1 MSAPAR
7 LPEGP
12 LAQSV
17 RLAFRFLFLLVL
29 GLAVA
34 WAGSNIRRVPSDS
47 RAVVLRLGAIVR
59 LQGAGLVLAWPRPIE
74 QVLLIPAADRQIE
87 LRISRFDEH
96 GFMMAGRPPEF
107 QISTDARGNAGFL
120 LTGDG
125 GVVHLQ
131 ASVFYQISDPL
142 AFVVAEA
149 HVRPALERIFA
160 ASAAAV
166 CAARDLDEI
175 LVARPEEAGMSGGR
189 ERLRADLVRA
199 MNQRLA
205 ALAAAGASERPSAAG
220 AGLGVT
226 VSRIDLAAALPSNA
240 KAAFDRVLTVTQTA
254 NQLIAEARSFATTSA
269 AKAEQ
274 QAHRIVADAEAAA
287 AERRSDALARAA
299 RIAALAPQL
308 KGELGQVLLTRLYA
322 DRVGA
327 VLRRAG
333 EVDSVEPG
341 AAGHLYL
348 PGPSL
353 PAPSAPPAGDSK
365 GTRP

>member
-1 MSAPAR
+1 MSAPDR

-29 GLAVA
+29 GLAAA

-74 QVLLIPAADRQIE
+74 QVLLIPAVDRQIE
-87 LRISRFDEH
+87 LRITGFDEH

-149 HVRPALERIFA
+149 HVRPALERIFI

-175 LVARPEEAGMSGGR
+175 LVARPEETGMSGGR

-205 ALAAAGASERPSAAG
+205 ALAAAGASERRSG

-287 AERRSDALARAA
+287 AERRSDARARAA

-341 AAGHLYL
+341 AADHLYL

-353 PAPSAPPAGDSK
+353 PAPSAAPAGESK